1 MAPLVEQSQ
10 YKQKKMQTAISFGT
24 TVVGAL
30 FGRKLGS
37 VGNVGRAA
45 TASQPHPPTT

>member
-1 MAPLVEQSQ
+1 MAPRVEVDQSQ
-10 YKQKKMQTAISFGT
+10 YKQKKMQTAISFGA

-37 VGNVGRAA
+37 VGNVGR
-45 TASQPHPPTT
+45 PTHGVISAP